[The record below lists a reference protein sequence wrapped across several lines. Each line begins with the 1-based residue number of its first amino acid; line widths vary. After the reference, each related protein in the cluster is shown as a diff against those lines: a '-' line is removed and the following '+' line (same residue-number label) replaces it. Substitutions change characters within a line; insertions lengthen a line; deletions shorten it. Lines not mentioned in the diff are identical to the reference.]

1 MTEADTGS
9 IDRQKPAENV
19 VFTRR
24 GPGSYVTGGFYV
36 GLGFMR
42 KPLETG
48 VIQIAGAAYTAA
60 CPEDAI
66 SGNATKVLVRS
77 IATGNEIANAT
88 NISGCLVR
96 LIVKGY

>member
-1 MTEADTGS
+1 
-9 IDRQKPAENV
+9 
-19 VFTRR
+19 
-24 GPGSYVTGGFYV
+24 
-36 GLGFMR
+36 
-42 KPLETG
+42 